1 VFVVPLKMAAAYPR
15 QRVENKEVFDL
26 TIEDLRAKDCGAVP
40 GIANKRKLQL
50 SKVNIKNV
58 GQLLDAYVKTTSFVQ
73 QAKTKFLAEFETMKE
88 MRFLG
93 EIEQFVIGVD
103 YYSEKKELT

>member
-40 GIANKRKLQL
+40 GIAKKRKLQL
-50 SKVNIKNV
+50 SKINITNA
-58 GQLLDAYVKTTSFVQ
+58 GQLLDADVKKTSFVQ
-73 QAKTKFLAEFETMKE
+73 QAKTKLLAEFETMKE

-93 EIEQFVIGVD
+93 DIEQYVIGVD
-103 YYSEKKELT
+103 YLEKKVVT